1 MHVGARAH
9 SMRVG
14 ARAHG
19 MRVGARAHTAAF
31 TRILAKVRERR
42 ASGQRPCLGEVR
54 FRLGARP
61 RPVTTCR
68 RCFLLQPAAC
78 VPRLLSSSTRGIP
91 PRWSPAQPSPLRPG
105 WPTLTRAPEPPRG
118 HPPRAFRSSRRP
130 LPLLSASQSRFPR
143 RSVFHSAGPGRVSGI
158 YEGFTEGLEPVQR
171 RRVAATPP
179 VLPTS
184 PASGLT
190 FLLHVLSEAELGSTA
205 QRRRIGK
212 DAAGGVKRLRADHPC
227 YARRC

>member
-1 MHVGARAH
+1 MTPFVSGGRHACRCACTHSSVYTHSGKSAGATGERAEGLP
-9 SMRVG
+9 RG
-14 ARAHG
+14 
-19 MRVGARAHTAAF
+19 
-31 TRILAKVRERR
+31 
-42 ASGQRPCLGEVR
+42 GEVPAGR
-54 FRLGARP
+54 ETSSSDDVPGDAFSFNRLPA
-61 RPVTTCR
+61 CR
-68 RCFLLQPAAC
+68 M
-78 VPRLLSSSTRGIP
+78 PRLLSSSTRGVP

-143 RSVFHSAGPGRVSGI
+143 RSVFHSAGPERVSGI

-179 VLPTS
+179 GLPTS

-212 DAAGGVKRLRADHPC
+212 DAAGGVKTLRADHPC

>member
-1 MHVGARAH
+1 
-9 SMRVG
+9 
-14 ARAHG
+14 

-31 TRILAKVRERR
+31 TRILAKARERR
-42 ASGQRPCLGEVR
+42 ASGRRPCLGEVR

-61 RPVTTCR
+61 CPVTTCPATPSPSTGCPR
-68 RCFLLQPAAC
+68 AAASLQQHAWRTAPLVPSSALAPPAGVADPDTGAGTATRPPAA
-78 VPRLLSSSTRGIP
+78 R
-91 PRWSPAQPSPLRPG
+91 
-105 WPTLTRAPEPPRG
+105 
-118 HPPRAFRSSRRP
+118 
-130 LPLLSASQSRFPR
+130 LPLLSTAPSAPVRFTEPLSATFCLPQR
-143 RSVFHSAGPGRVSGI
+143 RTRARLRDLR
-158 YEGFTEGLEPVQR
+158 GFTEGLEPVQR

-179 VLPTS
+179 GLPTS

-212 DAAGGVKRLRADHPC
+212 DAAGGVKTLRADHPC